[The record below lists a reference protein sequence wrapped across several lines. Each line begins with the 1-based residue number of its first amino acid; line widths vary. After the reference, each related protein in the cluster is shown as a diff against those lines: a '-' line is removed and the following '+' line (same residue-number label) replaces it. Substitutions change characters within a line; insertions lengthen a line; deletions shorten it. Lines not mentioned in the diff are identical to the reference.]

1 MNKKHKGG
9 FLKKFLSLGAILFAL
24 SFSGCGSSG
33 GGGGGGEAAIQQGKF
48 IDSVVIGLSYQ
59 TPTSSGITDGNGIF
73 EYRSGEVVQFFI
85 GDILI
90 GETLGKEIVT
100 PVDLVSGATDETH
113 PHVVNLIRFLQTL
126 DDDQDP
132 SNGILIDV
140 LVRNAA
146 AGRSVNFTLSVVDF
160 ESNTEIQ
167 LVIADLTVVLGSA
180 RVMVSSLGA
189 QLHFRGALLD
199 LFSGTYRGTFSGDD
213 TGTWE
218 FTINSLGIITG
229 TSVSDTFGSEP
240 VFGSIGSNG
249 QANVSGTA
257 GSSTFAGTFQTDG
270 TVTGTWQDDDGESGT
285 FTGSRVSSSEP
296 GPALPA
302 SGSLTISGPDTN
314 AIGTGFIPNE
324 PTDVNLNEGGGSV
337 QWTHNVIDLGI
348 PEGKEI
354 VIAVGFLSNGT
365 VTGVGIGAGVFGL
378 VDGILFSSGYGYG
391 VICSEVGADCSGIS
405 VDSSEK
411 KVTFL
416 NASIPKSGSSVDNS
430 ATGPIV
436 LNGTLGW

>member
-1 MNKKHKGG
+1 MNKKHKRG

-90 GETLGKEIVT
+90 GETVGKEIVT

-146 AGRSVNFTLSVVDF
+146 VGRSVNFTLSVVDF

-167 LVIADLTVVLGSA
+167 LVISDLTVVLGPA

-213 TGTWE
+213 TGTWDI
-218 FTINSLGIITG
+218 TINALGIISG
-229 TSVSDTFGSEP
+229 VSVSDEFVSDPISGN
-240 VFGSIGSNG
+240 IGSDG
-249 QANVSGTA
+249 QASLSGTV
-257 GSSTFAGTFQTDG
+257 GSSTFSGIFSVEG
-270 TVTGTWQDDDGESGT
+270 TVSGTWMDDDGESGI
-285 FTGSRVSSSEP
+285 FSGSRVAAEGGTIP
-296 GPALPA
+296 PTA
-302 SGSLTISGPDTN
+302 GSLNLSGPD
-314 AIGTGFIPNE
+314 AGVIGTVFTPNRPTTVSINQNSGF
-324 PTDVNLNEGGGSV
+324 V
-337 QWTHNVIDLGI
+337 QWR
-348 PEGKEI
+348 E
-354 VIAVGFLSNGT
+354 S
-365 VTGVGIGAGVFGL
+365 
-378 VDGILFSSGYGYG
+378 
-391 VICSEVGADCSGIS
+391 
-405 VDSSEK
+405 
-411 KVTFL
+411 
-416 NASIPKSGSSVDNS
+416 
-430 ATGPIV
+430 
-436 LNGTLGW
+436 